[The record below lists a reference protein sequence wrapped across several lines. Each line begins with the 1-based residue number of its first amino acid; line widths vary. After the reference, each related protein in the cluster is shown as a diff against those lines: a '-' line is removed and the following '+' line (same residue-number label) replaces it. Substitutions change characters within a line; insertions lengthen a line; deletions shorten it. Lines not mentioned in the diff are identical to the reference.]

1 MFYYS
6 ALFNQAQ
13 LHIES
18 QPTALTP
25 CFIKASWCTSTLLE
39 CWFIDNPDTRPFT
52 SSNTN
57 LTSQEMSTAYLCE
70 LGV

>member
-13 LHIES
+13 LQIES

-25 CFIKASWCTSTLLE
+25 CFIKSKLVY
-39 CWFIDNPDTRPFT
+39 IHITRV
-52 SSNTN
+52 
-57 LTSQEMSTAYLCE
+57 LVY
-70 LGV
+70 

>member
-13 LHIES
+13 LHIER

-25 CFIKASWCTSTLLE
+25 CFIKSKLVY
-39 CWFIDNPDTRPFT
+39 IHITRV
-52 SSNTN
+52 
-57 LTSQEMSTAYLCE
+57 LVY
-70 LGV
+70 